1 MKANKLRGYSGGKED
16 TWEVTM
22 VRTATRGSAEVV
34 SVVVEGVRLVCRLG
48 KADLRL
54 YATRLGASGLGPCLQ
69 SQTKGSA
76 LMLQLPMALMLRR
89 HRRKPTLVCR
99 LSRGNS
105 SLKTDRDW
113 WSWPSTSLLV

>member
-1 MKANKLRGYSGGKED
+1 VIVPLGMLDLRQH
-16 TWEVTM
+16 
-22 VRTATRGSAEVV
+22 ATRLGAAISDWLP
-34 SVVVEGVRLVCRLG
+34 RTPMVCRLG

-54 YATRLGASGLGPCLQ
+54 YATRLGATGLGPCLQ